1 VPRLRATIHYAVR
14 RFIVEAGLLGSS
26 LALRVENHDVTVIFP
41 LAGRDDET
49 AKASPG
55 PAFNDRFPPREEIP
69 LIEGARDLHVTTAT
83 RAVGEGPKLE
93 DVDILRVEV
102 FIDKATFGASD
113 FTGGSAP
120 QEIWRQLQ
128 GEVER
133 AGLVADAAIDRLLA
147 WTRVRHRQAW
157 LGLYGEPVRRI
168 GSDEVV
174 DLDATRRL
182 PWPAQL
188 DMAFNVVER
197 ETPLNAERINALRE
211 LVEANS
217 SPELPE
223 LLLADAQFIASSA
236 EPPDPSRALLIA
248 AVACEVKIK
257 AFLRTSAT
265 AEQAPLMELLLS
277 NPRDWSLAA
286 AALFDK
292 PLKIV
297 ASRSLKEEQGLWKR
311 IRKLF
316 EQRNALAHRGKVPTE
331 DEAKEGISASRDV
344 FAWLESLSTPA

>member
-1 VPRLRATIHYAVR
+1 MATSGDFR
-14 RFIVEAGLLGSS
+14 WPPTGRFSW
-26 LALRVENHDVTVIFP
+26 
-41 LAGRDDET
+41 
-49 AKASPG
+49 
-55 PAFNDRFPPREEIP
+55 PP
-69 LIEGARDLHVTTAT
+69 
-83 RAVGEGPKLE
+83 
-93 DVDILRVEV
+93 
-102 FIDKATFGASD
+102 S
-113 FTGGSAP
+113 
-120 QEIWRQLQ
+120 
-128 GEVER
+128 
-133 AGLVADAAIDRLLA
+133 RLLA

-157 LGLYGEPVRRI
+157 LGLDGEPVRRI

-248 AVACEVKIK
+248 AVACEVKIR

-292 PLKIV
+292 TAQDRRQQISQGG
-297 ASRSLKEEQGLWKR
+297 ARSLETHQK
-311 IRKLF
+311 
-316 EQRNALAHRGKVPTE
+316 ALRATQCIGSP
-331 DEAKEGISASRDV
+331 G
-344 FAWLESLSTPA
+344 